1 LITADRRRQT
11 ADLSMNDLKK
21 IVTENILPTVREP
34 AQYIGGEWNSVVKSA
49 VGGRPSEVCRVALV
63 FPDTYTIGMSHLGL
77 QILYFILNSRE
88 DVICER
94 AFAPWVDMEEALR
107 KNRLPLFT
115 LETYT
120 PLSEFDII
128 GFSLQYELTYTNVL
142 NMLDLGGIPLRSGE
156 RGEDVP
162 LVIAGGPGAF
172 SPEPLAEF
180 IDLFILGDGEEAVLE
195 LVDQFKQGRKKG
207 LSRSALLKHLAST
220 VPGAY
225 VPSLYEVSYNADGTV
240 EKVVPQDDAAPFP
253 VQPAVVEDL
262 DSVPFP
268 TAPIV
273 PHTDTP
279 HERVSLEI
287 MRGCPRSCRFCQ
299 ALSIKRP
306 LRTRSVSR
314 LKELALASIR
324 STGYSEISLASLS
337 VSDYPHLEELIRQLN
352 EIFEPLSV
360 SISLPSI
367 RLNEKVAKL
376 LPFLAK
382 VRKSGLTFA
391 PEAGSLRLRAVIDK
405 KVSDEVIFDTVG
417 AAYRAGWDLVKL
429 YFMVGLPGETDED
442 IEAIAELAHKVSN
455 LRREIGKPAAR
466 VNLTIA
472 PFVPKAHTA
481 FQWEPMAPRSRVAE
495 IRDKLKNSFKRGRIW
510 VKFNHIERSF
520 LEGVLSRG
528 DRRLAKVL
536 EAAWA
541 EGAKFDAWKECF
553 DFARWEKA
561 FARSGVDAEFYA
573 NRQRSPQET
582 LPWSHLAA
590 GLSKDLLL
598 KERQKSLKDR
608 SFSSI
613 ERGR

>member
-1 LITADRRRQT
+1 
-11 ADLSMNDLKK
+11 MNELKK
-21 IVTENILPTVREP
+21 FVTEEILPMVKEP
-34 AQYIGGEWNSVVKSA
+34 AQYIGGEWNCIVKSSN
-49 VGGRPSEVCRVALV
+49 VGGRPSEVSRVALA
-63 FPDTYTIGMSHLGL
+63 FPDTYSIGMSHLGL

-142 NMLDLGGIPLRSGE
+142 NMLDLAGLPLRSSE
-156 RGEDVP
+156 RSEDAP

-180 IDLFILGDGEEAVLE
+180 IDLFILGDGEESVLE
-195 LVDQFKQGRKKG
+195 LVDQFKKAQKKG
-207 LSRSALLKHLAST
+207 LNRKSLLKHLART

-225 VPSLYEVSYNADGTV
+225 VPSLYEVSYETDGTI
-240 EKVVPQDDAAPFP
+240 EKIAPKDKQVPFP
-253 VQPAVVEDL
+253 VQPALVEDL
-262 DSVPFP
+262 DAAPFP
-268 TAPIV
+268 TAPII
-273 PHTDTP
+273 PHTETP
-279 HERVSLEI
+279 HERISLEI

-306 LRTRSVSR
+306 LRARSVNR
-314 LKELALASIR
+314 LKQLAIDSIR

-337 VSDYPHLEELIRQLN
+337 VSDYPHLEELVRQLN
-352 EIFEPLSV
+352 EVFEPLAV
-360 SISLPSI
+360 SISLPSV
-367 RLNEKVAKL
+367 RLNEKVARL
-376 LPFLAK
+376 LPLMAK

-405 KVSDEVIFDTVG
+405 KISDEVIFDT
-417 AAYRAGWDLVKL
+417 ASTAYQAGWDLVKL

-442 IEAIAELAHKVSN
+442 IEAIGALSRKVSN
-455 LRREIGKPAAR
+455 LRQELGKPAAR
-466 VNLTIA
+466 VNVTVA
-472 PFVPKAHTA
+472 PFVPKAHTP
-481 FQWEPMAPRSRVAE
+481 FQWEAMAQRSRLAQ

-510 VKFNHIERSF
+510 VKFNHIERSI
-520 LEGVLSRG
+520 LEGVFSRG
-528 DRRLAKVL
+528 DRRLAKLL

-541 EGAKFDAWKECF
+541 EGAKFDAWNECF
-553 DFARWEKA
+553 DFSRWEKA
-561 FARSGVDAEFYA
+561 FASTGIDAEFYA
-573 NRQRSPQET
+573 HRQRSLDET
-582 LPWSHLAA
+582 LPWDHLAA
-590 GLSKDLLL
+590 GLSRDLLL

-608 SFSSI
+608 AAS
-613 ERGR
+613 GT